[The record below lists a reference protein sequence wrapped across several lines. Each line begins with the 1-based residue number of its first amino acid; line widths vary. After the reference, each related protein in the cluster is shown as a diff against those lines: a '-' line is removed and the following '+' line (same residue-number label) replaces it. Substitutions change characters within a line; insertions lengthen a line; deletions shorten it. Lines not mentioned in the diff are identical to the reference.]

1 VAKRGQIDVGMKH
14 KVWPALLLGSPA
26 TLLLGTAASA
36 QVGVP
41 TRQEITPPTPEPRQA
56 STATVEAEAA
66 RPASTCPFE
75 NSPLRVT
82 ITQLALSKP
91 DGSALDPR
99 IADALASLTPPPGEQ
114 SIAVVCQ
121 IRDEANV
128 LLRRGGWVAS
138 VQIPAQEIA
147 GGVLRLQV
155 VTARVVDI
163 RVRGDAGSYESLLRR
178 RLEQIKALDP
188 LNEREAERLLLLA
201 GDVPGL
207 DVALSLRPAGTVQG
221 EVIGDLTVSSRRFA
235 LFANAQNYNSRLL
248 GRETVYARGEVYG
261 LTGLGDLS
269 YLGVSSTTD
278 AEEQIIVQGGHI
290 FQVTDAGTT
299 FGARAT
305 YAWSRPDLG
314 PLDLRTNTLI
324 AGFDLVHP
332 LLRSV
337 RANARVRL
345 GVDYIDQVSKVGGGD
360 DAVTLTRDKLRV
372 VFAGVDADRQLIDV
386 NGNTV
391 ATLAATVELRQGLGL
406 FDASRRGFAN
416 GELTSRLDGSAR
428 ATVFRGSAEGV
439 LFLGPVFSIAGTAQ
453 VQWANKPLLN
463 YEELALGSLTIGRGY
478 DPGANSGDRA
488 LGGRVELRAELPLQQ
503 DVGTQVYGFYDHL
516 YLRNLDRFRLED
528 ARNFGSVGGGV
539 RLSLPNRAVLDVLY
553 AKPLDKALLLDERK
567 PPARVLVSLTLQLRD
582 AAR

>member
-1 VAKRGQIDVGMKH
+1 VAKRGQTDVGTKH
-14 KVWPALLLGSPA
+14 KVWPALLLSSVV
-26 TLLLGTAASA
+26 GTAATA
-36 QVGVP
+36 QTGIP
-41 TRQEITPPTPEPRQA
+41 TRQEVTPPTPEPRAA
-56 STATVEAEAA
+56 STAKVEAEAA

-82 ITQLALSKP
+82 ISRLEMTRP
-91 DGSALDPR
+91 DGAALDPR
-99 IADALASLTPPPGEQ
+99 IAGALSSLAAPAGEQ
-114 SIAVVCQ
+114 SIAVVCT
-121 IRDEANV
+121 IRDEANA

-147 GGVLRLQV
+147 DGVLRLQV
-155 VTARVVDI
+155 VTAHVVDI
-163 RVRGDAGSYESLLRR
+163 RVRGDAGSYEPLLRR

-261 LTGLGDLS
+261 LTGLGDLT

-278 AEEQIIVQGGHI
+278 AKAQIIVHGGHI

-332 LLRSV
+332 LVRSV
-337 RANARVRL
+337 RANARVRA

-360 DAVTLTRDKLRV
+360 SAVTLTRDKLRV
-372 VFAGVDADRQLIDV
+372 VFAGIDADRQLVDA
-386 NGNTV
+386 NGNIW
-391 ATLAATVELRQGLGL
+391 ATLAATAELRQGLGL
-406 FDASRRGFAN
+406 FDASRRGFVN

-428 ATVFRGSAEGV
+428 ATVFRGTAEGV
-439 LFLGPVFSIAGTAQ
+439 LFLGPIFSVAGTAQ

-478 DPGANSGDRA
+478 DPGSNSGDRA
-488 LGGRVELRAELPLQQ
+488 IGGRVEVRAQLPLQQ
-503 DVGTQVYGFYDHL
+503 DVGTQIYGFYDHL
-516 YLRNLDRFRLED
+516 YLRNLDRFRLEG
-528 ARNFGSVGGGV
+528 ARNFGSAGGGI
-539 RLSLPNRAVLDVLY
+539 RLSLPNQAVLDVMY

-567 PPARVLVSLTLQLRD
+567 QPARVLVSLTLQLRD